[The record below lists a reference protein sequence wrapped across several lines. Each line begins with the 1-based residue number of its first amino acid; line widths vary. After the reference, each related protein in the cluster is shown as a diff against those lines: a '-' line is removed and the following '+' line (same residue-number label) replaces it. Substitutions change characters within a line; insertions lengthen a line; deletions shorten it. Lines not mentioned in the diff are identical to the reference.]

1 MRSLYNLDRIRTLL
15 YFSWAMDISQ
25 QVNKAK
31 FSRKASWRQRAAA
44 GVFFVAI
51 AGVWLLLYLAG
62 NGKIDLGILMGPCG
76 FKQQYN
82 LPCPTCGMTHSAIA
96 FAEGKIFESFYI
108 QPSGA
113 LFCSVLT
120 ICAFLALLTGVFG
133 VYFTYID
140 RFFREVGIGYI
151 IAALLIITA
160 AGWAVTLARA
170 IAAKN

>member
-1 MRSLYNLDRIRTLL
+1 MRSFYNLDRIRILP

-31 FSRKASWRQRAAA
+31 FFRRATGRQRAAA
-44 GVFFVAI
+44 IVFFVVT
-51 AGVWLLLYLAG
+51 AGVWLLFHLAG
-62 NGKIDLGILMGPCG
+62 NGKVDLWILVGPCG

-96 FAEGKIFESFYI
+96 FCEGKIFDSFYI
-108 QPSGA
+108 QPAGA
-113 LFCSVLT
+113 LFCSVLA

-133 VYFTYID
+133 VYFTHID
-140 RFFREVGIGYI
+140 RFFREVRIGHI

-160 AGWAVTLARA
+160 AGWAVTIARA